1 MRLRDLSLK
10 VNSEATLVD
19 VRGYPPLPHT
29 FSLVDDQGMCR
40 EVHAHPS
47 KGEHEAYYMIVPKS
61 PDNSHSGWR
70 NIR

>member
-19 VRGYPPLPHT
+19 VRAYPPLPHT

-47 KGEHEAYYMIVPKS
+47 KGEQDAYQMIRPEKY
-61 PDNSHSGWR
+61 
-70 NIR
+70 